1 MSGMFS
7 SRRFPLL
14 AAAIGVVLGGLLG
27 SIFGGVATMI
37 ALGVAVFA
45 ALMSLRNWQTIEDE
59 RPLLAEELIGLH
71 ETAETLEASLA
82 ETRQA
87 VNELAELVDAAVAK
101 GVAPTSLTADASDE
115 PAALIE
121 PLGDVASRLATL
133 ETTIGEGVGGASD
146 LTKLTERF
154 DDISL
159 RLDTLQEGQS
169 LDRAAAADLEARMVE
184 MASRLSDFQEKAN
197 KLARAVS
204 LAVGETR
211 RNSEQLS
218 SMTGADAEAAFEE
231 PVEAADPKT
240 TKPEA
245 HSVQEAIMMAK
256 QVALADMAAAAAP
269 DEAPRLERAAAS
281 FAGDATTAVFADASA
296 PQTAGALALSA
307 DFAFEQDEEEDTATA
322 DAVLSEDNAIDDVSM
337 QDLEISEDVVDLL
350 DVDESSTPESDSVDG
365 ETLTRMALAPD
376 PVESKSEDEQIAPV
390 IEPEESLEDE
400 LEDDLAH
407 GDLPEA
413 VGPQD
418 DAVSEQEEDPV
429 ELGAPAASESAEPE
443 KPLVFDPDL
452 RLDEAGIVFQ
462 GIFSLPDQTPRFFEC
477 FSRLREVDGDLSSR
491 AHHIRAAKVD
501 GGIHQVDNAAINQC
515 IAASERLQHADK
527 SIGLFCNVS
536 LSSLRDEEFLRP
548 LIAHLSTFDK
558 LGQHLIFELN
568 QLELGDLN
576 DTDLGILQR
585 LREKGFC
592 FSLDHIVDWSVDVEL
607 FSKVGFKYFKV
618 GAQEFLERV
627 QSSRTG
633 AQRLN
638 AVFKELGVEL
648 VVEKVERE
656 EELQAAIAVGVSYAQ
671 GEALAPPREL
681 KS

>member
-1 MSGMFS
+1 
-7 SRRFPLL
+7 
-14 AAAIGVVLGGLLG
+14 
-27 SIFGGVATMI
+27 
-37 ALGVAVFA
+37 
-45 ALMSLRNWQTIEDE
+45 
-59 RPLLAEELIGLH
+59 
-71 ETAETLEASLA
+71 
-82 ETRQA
+82 
-87 VNELAELVDAAVAK
+87 
-101 GVAPTSLTADASDE
+101 
-115 PAALIE
+115 
-121 PLGDVASRLATL
+121 
-133 ETTIGEGVGGASD
+133 
-146 LTKLTERF
+146 
-154 DDISL
+154 
-159 RLDTLQEGQS
+159 
-169 LDRAAAADLEARMVE
+169 

-269 DEAPRLERAAAS
+269 GEAPRLERAAAS
-281 FAGDATTAVFADASA
+281 FAGDAATAVFADASA

-307 DFAFEQDEEEDTATA
+307 DFAFEQDEEEDVATA
-322 DAVLSEDNAIDDVSM
+322 DAALSEDDAIDDVSM
-337 QDLEISEDVVDLL
+337 QDLELSEEVADRL
-350 DVDESSTPESDSVDG
+350 DVDESSTPEGGSVDG
-365 ETLTRMALAPD
+365 ETLARMALAPD
-376 PVESKSEDEQIAPV
+376 PVESKFEDEQIAPV
-390 IEPEESLEDE
+390 IEPEESLED
-400 LEDDLAH
+400 DLAH

-413 VGPQD
+413 ADPQD

-429 ELGAPAASESAEPE
+429 ELGAPAASESVEPE
-443 KPLVFDPDL
+443 EPLVFDPDL